1 MIPLILD
8 YDLSSIQEARDLA
21 RKAREAQNKFEKY
34 TEQQIEKILIAM
46 VEAAEDNAS
55 WLAKMAVDETGY
67 GVFEHKVIKNLFAA
81 RDVYEKIKDIKTV
94 GIINEDK
101 NLQIVEA
108 AVPVGV
114 ILALTPTTNPTS
126 TVIHN
131 AIIAIKAGNAIVFS
145 PHPNAVKC
153 STATVQLL
161 HEAAVKAGA
170 PEGLIS
176 NVTQPS
182 MKATSE
188 LMHHENVAVIVA
200 TGGSAMVRAAYS
212 AGKPAFGVG
221 PGNVPVFIERSADIQ
236 QAVKD
241 IINSKTFDNGMIC
254 ASEQAIL
261 VDEPVKNEVISELKK
276 QGAYFLSKEEVE
288 KVSKVVMK
296 PNGAMNPAL
305 VGQPAK
311 FIADKADICVPVTTR
326 ILIAPLEGCGP
337 GYPLSYE
344 KLTTVLG
351 FYVVKNWEEGCC
363 LSIELLKLGGI
374 GHTFSI
380 HSKNDEIIRE
390 FIRKPVFRILVNTPA
405 ALGAIGYSTGLL
417 PSLTLGCGTWG
428 GSSISDN
435 LGPQHLINIKKLAYG
450 LKRVELNESRN
461 EPKNENCLL
470 QQDEIADIVKQVLR
484 QMQNQ
489 RSDVR
494 SQKSG

>member
-1 MIPLILD
+1 MIPLLLD

-21 RKAREAQNKFEKY
+21 RKAKEAQDKYESY
-34 TEQQIEKILIAM
+34 TEEQIEKILLAM
-46 VEAAEDNAS
+46 VKTIEDNAS
-55 WLAKMAVDETGY
+55 WLAKMAVDETNY

-81 RDVYEKIKDIKTV
+81 RNVYDSIKDIKTV
-94 GIINEDK
+94 GIIKEDK
-101 NLQIVEA
+101 NLKVVEA

-131 AIIAIKAGNAIVFS
+131 AIIALKAGNAIVFS

-153 STATVQLL
+153 STATIQLL
-161 HEAAVKAGA
+161 QEAAVKAGA

-176 NVTQPS
+176 GVTQPS
-182 MKATSE
+182 MKATAE
-188 LMHHENVAVIVA
+188 LMHHENIAVILA
-200 TGGSAMVRAAYS
+200 TGGSAMVKAAYS

-221 PGNVPVFIERSADIQ
+221 PGNVPVFIERSADVE

-241 IINSKTFDNGMIC
+241 IITSKTFDNGMIC

-261 VDEPVKNEVISELKK
+261 VDEPIKNEVISELKK
-276 QGAYFLSKEEVE
+276 QGAYFLSKEEAKE
-288 KVSKVVMK
+288 VSKVVMK
-296 PNGAMNPAL
+296 PNGAMNAAL

-311 FIADKADICVPVTTR
+311 FIADKAGICVPITTR
-326 ILIAPLEGCGP
+326 ILIAPLEGYGP

-351 FYVVKNWEEGCC
+351 FYVVNGWEEGCH

-380 HSKNDEIIRE
+380 HSKNDEVIRE

-405 ALGAIGYSTGLL
+405 ALGAIGHSTGLM

-435 LGPQHLINIKKLAYG
+435 LGPQHLINVKKLAYG
-450 LKRVELNESRN
+450 LKKVDLNGSQNES
-461 EPKNENCLL
+461 KNESCSLK
-470 QQDEIADIVKQVLR
+470 QEEIADIVKQVLR
-484 QMQNQ
+484 QLQAQ
-489 RSDVR
+489 R
-494 SQKSG
+494 